1 MGQVLQLKEI
11 DQIIKAS
18 CYQTQWKLER
28 MRRNEERD
36 LIKINKNI
44 SCALGNVGVLKHKF
58 QSQKYGALV
67 FHQETGLGK
76 SLNSFRVG

>member
-1 MGQVLQLKEI
+1 
-11 DQIIKAS
+11 
-18 CYQTQWKLER
+18 

-44 SCALGNVGVLKHKF
+44 NCALGNVGILKHKF

-67 FHQETGLGK
+67 FHEVAGLCK
-76 SLNSFRVG
+76 S